1 MVSNSSTMQ
10 AVRVLALLQLA
21 SLGQTVSLAS
31 DELFD
36 IRERVEPTAR
46 TAQVDSRESPSH
58 LDIDPERDVI
68 APTRQ
73 ASTRQT
79 LMGLRFKEV
88 IRQDSDYSCGAAT
101 MATMMSYYF
110 DDETSELEV
119 LDALISGLDV
129 EEQRN
134 REYAGFSLL
143 DMKMAAE
150 QMGYR
155 SAGYRLTL
163 DQLRKLSAPVIV
175 HVTPLGYKHFAV
187 LRTIVG
193 DRVFLADPS
202 RGNLRMSVSRFLD
215 EWSGVVFVM
224 ARSGEPDSG
233 NSSFMHLSVRDK
245 LPDKVRWQRQL
256 ERYSPGDVLPLLR

>member
-1 MVSNSSTMQ
+1 MVSKNRTLQ
-10 AVRVLALLQLA
+10 VVRVLALLLLA

-36 IRERVEPTAR
+36 IRERTVPTAP
-46 TAQVDSRESPSH
+46 TAPVDSRESPSH
-58 LDIDPERDVI
+58 LDTDPEPAVST
-68 APTRQ
+68 TRK

-101 MATMMSYYF
+101 MATMMTYYF
-110 DDETSELEV
+110 GDDTSELEV
-119 LDALISGLDV
+119 LDALISGLDID
-129 EEQRN
+129 EQRN

-163 DQLRKLSAPVIV
+163 DQLRRLSAPVIV

-187 LRTIVG
+187 LRMIVG

-202 RGNLRMSVSRFLD
+202 RGNLRMSVSRFVE

-224 ARSGEPDSG
+224 AKSGEPGSG
-233 NSSFMHLSVRDK
+233 DSSFMHLTVRDR
-245 LPDKVRWQRQL
+245 LPDRVRWQRQL
-256 ERYSPGDVLPLLR
+256 ERYSPSSVLPIVR